1 MRGAAALVV
10 LCGCRGI
17 LGIHGLADS
26 PDAAA
31 PPGDTGSTDASGDS
45 ATGPDVPAGLC
56 PAGFIQLPGGSAHFY
71 QVDNGPDLYAS
82 QRNDCEASAPIAYL
96 AIPDDQTELTGLAT
110 LTSQFWIGIDDLVT
124 EGTYVTAKGNQA
136 TFLPFAPNEPTGN
149 QQQNCLFVDGNAQ
162 FHDQQCTA
170 NLPAICECE
179 PSG

>member
-1 MRGAAALVV
+1 MRGAPALVV

-17 LGIHGLADS
+17 LGIHGLVDGQTDAPPA
-26 PDAAA
+26 PDGAA
-31 PPGDTGSTDASGDS
+31 PDTPGDT
-45 ATGPDVPAGLC
+45 ATGSDTAVGVC
-56 PAGFIQLPGGSAHFY
+56 PGGFIQLPGGSAHFY
-71 QVDNGPDLYAS
+71 KVDNGPDLYAS

-110 LTSQFWIGIDDLVT
+110 LLTQFWIGIDDLVT

-162 FHDQQCTA
+162 LHDQQCTS

-179 PSG
+179 P